1 MLARIVIA
9 GFGTMATVKTVLST
23 FGVHLVMLTVVS
35 ADGPHLTVRCAEGTN
50 QSTHSLNSLA
60 EARDQVR

>member
-1 MLARIVIA
+1 
-9 GFGTMATVKTVLST
+9 
-23 FGVHLVMLTVVS
+23 MLTVVS